1 MSPVMHGGMNTPSHH
16 EAFTAPQYNPLL
28 RVVFVAA
35 PPSNSKK
42 RYINFVTGVSVR
54 SLHLTDFLEP
64 DIEAALDETVRVI
77 QGHKDLLGDIA
88 PLYYPPVSLSALVHA
103 PAVPLWA
110 HICFTVLIMFI
121 LK

>member
-1 MSPVMHGGMNTPSHH
+1 MNTPSHH
-16 EAFTAPQYNPLL
+16 EDFTAPQYNPLL
-28 RVVFVAA
+28 RVVYVAA

-88 PLYYPPVSLSALVHA
+88 PLYVSLHPPVSLSALVHA

>member
-1 MSPVMHGGMNTPSHH
+1 M
-16 EAFTAPQYNPLL
+16 
-28 RVVFVAA
+28 FVAA

-54 SLHLTDFLEP
+54 SLHLTTPLEP

-77 QGHKDLLGDIA
+77 QGHKDLLGDIS
-88 PLYYPPVSLSALVHA
+88 PLYYPPLCLSALVHA